1 MAHNPL
7 FASASLLP
15 TTDIHLMNLNVL
27 SILGFMILIVAIAG
41 LLLTHSLIADAPVL
55 LSLQFLALFLMVW
68 ARITFGRRSFHASAR
83 PTEGGLVTSGPY
95 RFIRHPI
102 YAAVLYFIWIGALA
116 HISPSSILLLVAGT
130 AGSFL
135 RIIAEEKLLLERY
148 PEYAAYSAQTKRI
161 IPFML

>member
-1 MAHNPL
+1 M
-7 FASASLLP
+7 
-15 TTDIHLMNLNVL
+15 
-27 SILGFMILIVAIAG
+27 
-41 LLLTHSLIADAPVL
+41 
-55 LSLQFLALFLMVW
+55 
-68 ARITFGRRSFHASAR
+68 
-83 PTEGGLVTSGPY
+83 TSGPY